1 MLRIVLDSTVLIDIE
16 RKNKDALDLVKGM
29 LANNEELIIS
39 AVTASEVLT
48 GVYYIG
54 KRESL
59 LDARTVLAQFST
71 VPLDAEVAEKTAQF
85 LAFLLRNGSP
95 VDFKNVAIAAT
106 FTVTKSDFLLTQNKK
121 HFEVIPEIGS
131 KARTISEFKKIYR

>member
-1 MLRIVLDSTVLIDIE
+1 MLDSTVLIDIE

-39 AVTASEVLT
+39 AVTVSEVLT

-71 VPLDAEVAEKTAQF
+71 VPLDAEVADKTAQF
-85 LAFLLRNGSP
+85 VAFLLKNGSP
-95 VDFKNVAIAAT
+95 VDFKDVAIAAT